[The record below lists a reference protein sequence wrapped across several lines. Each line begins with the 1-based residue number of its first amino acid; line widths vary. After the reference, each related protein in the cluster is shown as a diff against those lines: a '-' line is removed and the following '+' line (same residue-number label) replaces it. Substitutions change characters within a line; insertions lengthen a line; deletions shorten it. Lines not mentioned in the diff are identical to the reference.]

1 MAASKSRIRKTLS
14 SNTFVLVVIIILIII
29 GLSLGTKYFASAD
42 NFPVILQTMTINGVL
57 AIGLTFCILVGGIDL
72 SVGSVLSL
80 SGIMLAVSLQAGIN
94 PLISILISLGT
105 GTICGTVT
113 GIMVSVFRLP
123 AFIATLG
130 MQSVAAGIALTIT
143 DGRPIT
149 GVITDLRFIGT
160 MRLGPLPLQFLIM
173 LFCFAICFFILQY
186 TRLGRYMYTIG
197 GNAEAARFSGINLKF
212 YTAIPFALSG
222 LLAAVAA
229 VIMSSRLNSAEAIA
243 GQGTELDAIAAAII
257 GGTSMRGG
265 EGKMT
270 GTFLGALLMAVIKN
284 GMVQMG
290 LGTYPQKI
298 SIGVI
303 IIAVVMIDI
312 LSRNRR
318 N

>member
-1 MAASKSRIRKTLS
+1 MAVSRSRMRKILS
-14 SNTFVLVVIIILIII
+14 SNTFVLVIIIVLITL

-42 NFPVILQTMTINGVL
+42 NLPVILQTMTINGVL
-57 AIGLTFCILVGGIDL
+57 AIGLTFCILIGGIDL

-80 SGIMLAVSLQAGIN
+80 CGIMLAVSLQAGIN
-94 PLISILISLGT
+94 PLLSIAISLCT
-105 GTICGTVT
+105 GLVCGTLT

-160 MRLGPLPLQFLIM
+160 MRVGPLPLQFLIM
-173 LFCFAICFFILQY
+173 LFCFAVGYFILQY

-197 GNAEAARFSGINLKF
+197 GNSEAARFAGINLKF

-222 LLAAVAA
+222 LLASVAA
-229 VIMSSRLNSAEAIA
+229 IIMAARLNSAEAIA

-303 IIAVVMIDI
+303 IIAVVMIDMANR
-312 LSRNRR
+312 SRR
-318 N
+318 